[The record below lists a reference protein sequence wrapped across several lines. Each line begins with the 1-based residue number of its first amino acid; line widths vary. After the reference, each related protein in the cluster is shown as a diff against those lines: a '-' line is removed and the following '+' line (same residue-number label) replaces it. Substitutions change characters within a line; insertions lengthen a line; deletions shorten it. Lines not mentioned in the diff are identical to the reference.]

1 MHIYYYT
8 LVIYCNFTFKKVNL
22 RNNAREINLP
32 EGDEEDNRESDLIV
46 TLKTIVDLYGRRRN
60 KNHWLNEYQWQEFM
74 SLEEISGDFNLDK
87 FANTYFVGS
96 RGGHR
101 NKLKLIQK
109 KIVINFTPS
118 LSNKPTSQM
127 YPEYC
132 KLSLVCYKLWVG
144 DYPY

>member
-1 MHIYYYT
+1 M
-8 LVIYCNFTFKKVNL
+8 
-22 RNNAREINLP
+22 
-32 EGDEEDNRESDLIV
+32 
-46 TLKTIVDLYGRRRN
+46 DLYGRRRN
-60 KNHWLNEYQWQEFM
+60 KNNWLNEYQWEEFM
-74 SLEEISGDFNLDK
+74 SLEDISGDFNLDK

-118 LSNKPTSQM
+118 LSNKPTSRM

-132 KLSLVCYKLWVG
+132 KLSLVCYKPWVG
-144 DYPY
+144 DYPYQDTDDDIVVQEWKTFISEMQQPPDHLMQEY